1 MWCGGIISRLL
12 KDTDG
17 GEEERKGFALSHSPT
32 RVDMYVDDFPG
43 PLIPF
48 KINKLTKVQ

>member
-17 GEEERKGFALSHSPT
+17 GEEERKGFALSRSPT
-32 RVDMYVDDFPG
+32 R
-43 PLIPF
+43 
-48 KINKLTKVQ
+48 KIIFLDL